1 MCRISINGVAKSSNS
16 LSLLL
21 LRGRLAAG
29 SSRSRVCVYR
39 GSGVELGDFAL
50 ADLGHTF
57 ESMRAH
63 AKLAGGDSAEPS
75 CFLWQITNF
84 ELSET
89 SLKLFAYI
97 LLFFFFRHF
106 SQGWDI
112 PRFSI

>member
-1 MCRISINGVAKSSNS
+1 MLRITEVSRLIEKRDYSMHCAHQRNVQNKYQRGGKEQQTAFFIASARPFGCRVK
-16 LSLLL
+16 
-21 LRGRLAAG
+21 
-29 SSRSRVCVYR
+29 RSRVCVYR

-84 ELSET
+84 ELVSP
-89 SLKLFAYI
+89 K
-97 LLFFFFRHF
+97 
-106 SQGWDI
+106 
-112 PRFSI
+112 PV